1 MATHAAHAATDTR
14 ATAMRRAIELAA
26 RGLGSTS
33 PNPVVGCV
41 ITDARGAVVG
51 EGWHQRAGGP
61 HAEVHALRAAGTAAR
76 GGTAYVTLEPCN
88 HTGRT
93 GPCAQAL
100 IEAGVTRVVYAV
112 SDPNPQA
119 SGGGATLRA
128 AGIATEAGL
137 LEQEA
142 EEGNAAWLTSV
153 RRGRPH
159 VLWKYAATLDGRI
172 AAADG
177 TSRWISSPESRADVH
192 RLRAEADAVVV
203 GSGTLRADDPHLAVR
218 GRPGTDPAD
227 QPLRVVLDT
236 RATVRP
242 GARVLDDAAPTL
254 IAVAEDADT
263 GHLPG
268 VDLVRLP
275 ADENGISVHA
285 LLAELHRR
293 GVRSVLLEGGPTLAG
308 AFVAAGAVDKVVGYL
323 APVLLGAGRTALGDA
338 GIDTIA
344 DALRLRITETVRIGP
359 DLRVTAV
366 PEAVPTAPQGALSV
380 HRNRRRTWRG
390 HRRRAARRGLPL
402 PPARPRRHRGC
413 QARRLHRRQRRVPDR
428 RGDRRR
434 RVHRRRHAGDPE
446 PLQPRHPGTGLPGQP
461 GAPHGPRRP
470 ARRPPGPRAR
480 GRHRRDPLP
489 HPSEHWELVK
499 VALPAHLA
507 RYVVEKGSITV
518 DGVSLTVV
526 EAAADHFTISLIP
539 TTLALTTLGIKQ
551 PGDPVN
557 LEVDVLAKYVERL
570 LAAGVD
576 PLSAKAGEER
586 S

>member
-1 MATHAAHAATDTR
+1 MRQEDPVATHAAHAAPDTH

-41 ITDARGAVVG
+41 ITDASGVVVG

-100 IEAGVTRVVYAV
+100 IEAGVTRVIYAV

-218 GRPGTDPAD
+218 GRPGPDPAD
-227 QPLRVVLDT
+227 QPLRVVVDT

-268 VDLVRLP
+268 VDLARLP
-275 ADENGISVHA
+275 AGATGLSVDA

-338 GIDTIA
+338 GIDTIT

-366 PEAVPTAPQGALSV
+366 PEAVPTAPK
-380 HRNRRRTWRG
+380 
-390 HRRRAARRGLPL
+390 
-402 PPARPRRHRGC
+402 
-413 QARRLHRRQRRVPDR
+413 
-428 RGDRRR
+428 
-434 RVHRRRHAGDPE
+434 
-446 PLQPRHPGTGLPGQP
+446 
-461 GAPHGPRRP
+461 
-470 ARRPPGPRAR
+470 
-480 GRHRRDPLP
+480 
-489 HPSEHWELVK
+489 EH
-499 VALPAHLA
+499 
-507 RYVVEKGSITV
+507 
-518 DGVSLTVV
+518 
-526 EAAADHFTISLIP
+526 
-539 TTLALTTLGIKQ
+539 
-551 PGDPVN
+551 
-557 LEVDVLAKYVERL
+557 
-570 LAAGVD
+570 
-576 PLSAKAGEER
+576 
-586 S
+586 